1 MALRGLLLCLM
12 LFGAST
18 VTASEQESLAAGPSP
33 FVLIARLHALPNA
46 AERVVALSR
55 DVDAKVERGEP
66 GMLLHTF
73 DADPDD
79 PNKFVWTEVYR
90 KSEDFLFHADNPPV
104 QDYVAKHS
112 ELATHF
118 SIEIYGNVSQEVIDK
133 INSLEIPLKHFAT
146 TSVGYVRSERF
157 V

>member
-1 MALRGLLLCLM
+1 MADCG
-12 LFGAST
+12 T
-18 VTASEQESLAAGPSP
+18 P
-33 FVLIARLHALPNA
+33 FVLLARITVKEAMVNEYLSIA
-46 AERVVALSR
+46 AEA
-55 DVDAKVERGEP
+55 DKAVEKTEE
-66 GMLLHTF
+66 GMLFHNF

-79 PNKFVWTEVYR
+79 PHKFVWTEVYR

-133 INSLEIPLKHFAT
+133 INFLEIPLKHFAT

>member
-1 MALRGLLLCLM
+1 MADCSTPFVVLARITVKEGMVNEYLSIAAEADKAVEKTEEGM
-12 LFGAST
+12 LF
-18 VTASEQESLAAGPSP
+18 
-33 FVLIARLHALPNA
+33 HN
-46 AERVVALSR
+46 
-55 DVDAKVERGEP
+55 
-66 GMLLHTF
+66 F

>member
-1 MALRGLLLCLM
+1 MVDCG
-12 LFGAST
+12 T
-18 VTASEQESLAAGPSP
+18 P
-33 FVLIARLHALPNA
+33 FVLLARITVKEGMVNEYLSIA
-46 AERVVALSR
+46 AEA
-55 DVDAKVERGEP
+55 DKAVEKTEE
-66 GMLLHTF
+66 GMLFHNF
-73 DADPDD
+73 DADPDN

>member
-1 MALRGLLLCLM
+1 MADCG
-12 LFGAST
+12 T
-18 VTASEQESLAAGPSP
+18 P
-33 FVLIARLHALPNA
+33 FVLLTRITVKEGMVNEDLSIA
-46 AERVVALSR
+46 AEA
-55 DVDAKVERGEP
+55 DKAVEKTEE
-66 GMLLHTF
+66 GMLFHNF

-133 INSLEIPLKHFAT
+133 INSLEIPLKHFIA
-146 TSVGYVRSERF
+146 TSVDYVLTERF
-157 V
+157 ANSPCAPHQKSQKLKKRKR

>member
-1 MALRGLLLCLM
+1 MVDCG
-12 LFGAST
+12 T
-18 VTASEQESLAAGPSP
+18 P
-33 FVLIARLHALPNA
+33 FVLPARITVKEGMVNDYLSIA
-46 AERVVALSR
+46 AEA
-55 DVDAKVERGEP
+55 DKAVEKTEE
-66 GMLLHTF
+66 GMLFHNF

-79 PNKFVWTEVYR
+79 PNKNVWTEVYR

-133 INSLEIPLKHFAT
+133 INSLEIPLKHFST
-146 TSVGYVRSERF
+146 TSAGYVRSERF

>member
-1 MALRGLLLCLM
+1 MADCG
-12 LFGAST
+12 T
-18 VTASEQESLAAGPSP
+18 P
-33 FVLIARLHALPNA
+33 FVLLARITVKEGMVNEYLSIA
-46 AERVVALSR
+46 AEA
-55 DVDAKVERGEP
+55 DQAVEKTEEGR
-66 GMLLHTF
+66 LFHNC

-79 PNKFVWTEVYR
+79 PHKVVWTEVYR
-90 KSEDFLFHADNPPV
+90 KSEDFVFHADNPPV

>member
-1 MALRGLLLCLM
+1 MADCG
-12 LFGAST
+12 T
-18 VTASEQESLAAGPSP
+18 P
-33 FVLIARLHALPNA
+33 FVLPARIKVKEGMVNDYLSIA
-46 AERVVALSR
+46 AEA
-55 DVDAKVERGEP
+55 DKAVEKTEE
-66 GMLLHTF
+66 GMLFHNF

>member
-1 MALRGLLLCLM
+1 MADCG
-12 LFGAST
+12 T
-18 VTASEQESLAAGPSP
+18 P
-33 FVLIARLHALPNA
+33 FVLLARITVKEGMVNEYLSIA
-46 AERVVALSR
+46 AEA
-55 DVDAKVERGEP
+55 DKAVEKTEE
-66 GMLLHTF
+66 GMLFHNF

-79 PNKFVWTEVYR
+79 PHKFVWTEVYR
-90 KSEDFLFHADNPPV
+90 KSEDFIFHADNPPV